1 VGVGAPPGLSGRLLL
16 ARLTTMTAMAD
27 LAELLGRWESDL
39 ASWAIPDRITAAV
52 AESPWVLP
60 REVFARR
67 ADRLAGQ
74 PSGPSF
80 ERASAALDPP
90 SSVLDVGS
98 GPGAASLPLLPM
110 ATSLTAVDTD
120 ARMLELLAA
129 RAAPS
134 GLPVRTV
141 LGSWPQA
148 APEVAAAD
156 LVTCHH
162 VTYNVP
168 QIGPFVTALTGCASR
183 LVVVE
188 MTATHPLA
196 SLSPLWLRFHGLQRP
211 QSPTADDFI
220 AIVAAMGLSPRH
232 QAWHRPGG
240 RDYASFAELTG
251 VTRRRLC
258 LPPERSAEVASALL
272 EQGVNPDHPADH
284 ASAGRDV
291 VTIWWSGAAADRSG

>member
-1 VGVGAPPGLSGRLLL
+1 
-16 ARLTTMTAMAD
+16 MTAMAD
-27 LAELLGRWESDL
+27 LAELLRRWDCDL
-39 ASWAIPDRITAAV
+39 AGWAIPEHITAAA

-80 ERASAALDPP
+80 ERASVALDPP
-90 SSVLDVGS
+90 GSVLDVGS

-120 ARMLELLAA
+120 AGMLELLAR

-148 APEVAAAD
+148 AAEVAAAD
-156 LVTCHH
+156 VVACHH

-168 QIGPFVTALTGCASR
+168 QIGPFVTALTERARR
-183 LVVVE
+183 LVIVE
-188 MTATHPLA
+188 MTASHPLA
-196 SLSPLWLRFHGLQRP
+196 ALSPLWLRFHGLARP
-211 QSPTADDFI
+211 QSPTAGDFI
-220 AIVAAMGLSPRH
+220 AIVTAMGLKPRH
-232 QAWHRPGG
+232 QAWRRPGG
-240 RDYASFAELTG
+240 RDYASFAELTD

-258 LPPERSAEVASALL
+258 LPPERSAEVASALV
-272 EQGVNPDHPADH
+272 EQGTNPAHPADL
-284 ASAGRDV
+284 ASAGREV
-291 VTIWWSGAAADRSG
+291 MTIWWEGAASGSEAS